1 MKLDEHELLALLTGL
16 NSLTRAEETHLT
28 ADVNK
33 VYQKVD
39 DAYQRVRRARHYDY
53 ESDLWN

>member
-16 NSLTRAEETHLT
+16 NSLTRAEETTLV

-39 DAYQRVRRARHYDY
+39 DAYQRVRRTRHYDY
-53 ESDLWN
+53 ESDL